1 MFSLQKITE
10 LLIKKHS
17 SYFNSD
23 SLCIHF
29 CLSIQTSGF
38 GMPVGVNNIRNNG
51 RKKLLVLGNTGDGK
65 STLCNILGGF
75 DPSDQSMFP
84 VSGGALSCTQV
95 R

>member
-1 MFSLQKITE
+1 MTF
-10 LLIKKHS
+10 
-17 SYFNSD
+17 
-23 SLCIHF
+23 
-29 CLSIQTSGF
+29 
-38 GMPVGVNNIRNNG
+38 GVNNIRNNG

-75 DPSDQSMFP
+75 DPADQSMFP